1 MKGSDVESITKLLK
15 AHGVALS
22 AVRANRLLME
32 MGLLAEA
39 TRESA
44 TRPGVTK
51 TYKVVTEAGLDFGVN
66 EENPQSPG
74 QSAPYWYRDSFGE
87 LAARLLAAEADGVA
101 GGGSDG
107 GRGDGRDSGQD
118 GAERAGE
125 GGAAGGG
132 TASRDGAPPRSR
144 KGS

>member
-74 QSAPYWYRDSFGE
+74 QSTPYWYKDSFGE
-87 LAARLLAAEADGVA
+87 LAARLIAADEGAAETATGDTDETAAKGATDAVEDGVA
-101 GGGSDG
+101 APEDE
-107 GRGDGRDSGQD
+107 
-118 GAERAGE
+118 ARA
-125 GGAAGGG
+125 
-132 TASRDGAPPRSR
+132 RSR